1 MRGYEFVEREKANH
15 TVRALCRVL
24 GVSPSGYYAWRTRG
38 SSTRDCADE
47 RLAVQVAA
55 IHRASRGTY
64 GAPRIQAELAAAGTG
79 CSRKRVARLMRQAGL
94 VGCHRRRTCRTTRRD
109 RAAEPAPDLVGRAFT
124 SAAPDLLWVA
134 DLTYVPTAEG
144 FLYVAVVLDV
154 FSRRVVGWSM
164 ADHMRAELVASAL
177 GMALARRR
185 PPAGLIH
192 HSDHGS
198 QYTSL
203 LFGERCRAAG
213 IRRSMG
219 AVGDCFD
226 NALAESF
233 FATLECELLA
243 REAFR
248 THAEARAALFAYIEG
263 FYNRR
268 RRHSALGHLAP
279 EAYERR
285 YTQQQQA
292 VA

>member
-1 MRGYEFVEREKANH
+1 M
-15 TVRALCRVL
+15 
-24 GVSPSGYYAWRTRG
+24 
-38 SSTRDCADE
+38 
-47 RLAVQVAA
+47 
-55 IHRASRGTY
+55 
-64 GAPRIQAELAAAGTG
+64 
-79 CSRKRVARLMRQAGL
+79 
-94 VGCHRRRTCRTTRRD
+94 
-109 RAAEPAPDLVGRAFT
+109 
-124 SAAPDLLWVA
+124 
-134 DLTYVPTAEG
+134 
-144 FLYVAVVLDV
+144 AVVLEV

-248 THAEARAALFAYIEG
+248 SHAEARAALFAYIEG
-263 FYNRR
+263 FYKRR

>member
-1 MRGYEFVEREKANH
+1 VEREKAH
-15 TVRALCRVL
+15 YPVRMLCRVL

-38 SSTRDCADE
+38 PSSRAQADE
-47 RLAVQVAA
+47 RVAAQVAA

-64 GAPRIQAELAAAGTG
+64 GAPRIHAELAAIGIACG
-79 CSRKRVARLMRQAGL
+79 RKRVARLMRRASL
-94 VGCHRRRTCRTTRRD
+94 VGCHRRRLFQTTRRD
-109 RAAEPAPDLVGRAFT
+109 PAAEPAPDLVGRAF
-124 SAAPDLLWVA
+124 AAAEPDRLWVA
-134 DLTYVPTAEG
+134 DLTYVPTGEG
-144 FLYVAVVLDV
+144 VLYLAVVLDA

-164 ADHMRAELVASAL
+164 AAHMRAELAVAALRMAL
-177 GMALARRR
+177 GRRQ

-203 LFGERCRAAG
+203 LFGEHCRVAG

-219 AVGDCFD
+219 SVGDCFD

-233 FATLECELLA
+233 
-243 REAFR
+243 
-248 THAEARAALFAYIEG
+248 FAYIEG

-268 RRHSALGHLAP
+268 RRHSALGYLAP
-279 EAYERR
+279 DAYERR

>member
-1 MRGYEFVEREKANH
+1 VTVYEFVEREKAH
-15 TVRALCRVL
+15 HAVRALCRVL
-24 GVSPSGYYAWRTRG
+24 GVSPSGYYAWRTREP
-38 SSTRDCADE
+38 SARVRADE
-47 RLAVQVAA
+47 CLAAQVVT

-64 GAPRIQAELAAAGTG
+64 GAPRIHAELAAAGTG
-79 CSRKRVARLMRQAGL
+79 CGRKRVARLMRRAGL
-94 VGCHRRRTCRTTRRD
+94 VGCHRRRAFKTTRRNP
-109 RAAEPAPDLVGRAFT
+109 AAEPAPNLVARAFT
-124 SAAPDLLWVA
+124 ASAPDRLWVA
-134 DLTYVPTAEG
+134 DLTYVPTGEG

-164 ADHMRAELVASAL
+164 AGHMRTDVVLDAL
-177 GMALARRR
+177 AMVIARRR

-198 QYTSL
+198 QYTATA
-203 LFGERCRAAG
+203 FNAYCRGANIRC
-213 IRRSMG
+213 SMG
-219 AVGDCFD
+219 SVGDCFD

-248 THAEARAALFAYIEG
+248 THGEARTALFMYIET

-268 RRHSALGHLAP
+268 RRHSALGYLTP
-279 EAYERR
+279 DAYERR
-285 YTQQQQA
+285 YTQQQA